1 MRADCFKDLFRA
13 VSVASLKVQPFDTS
27 LPPEVVGV
35 PFFSFQ
41 LQLRLPNQCLKIRIH
56 VLVPPV
62 QFLKLLVHYLFKE
75 LNVLGSSKK
84 VKGSIPEACF
94 AFVAETF
101 ADCEVQGRRIYSP
114 IESLRSL
121 THFYDKHCALSEP
134 VARMHVSRRNS
145 LAEKANSSTCR
156 SLGVVQPTENCSG
169 ELESMSKTY
178 PCFATS
184 GQMLCW
190 RYPKH
195 SHPTPSYRM
204 CSNHWRC

>member
-1 MRADCFKDLFRA
+1 
-13 VSVASLKVQPFDTS
+13 
-27 LPPEVVGV
+27 
-35 PFFSFQ
+35 
-41 LQLRLPNQCLKIRIH
+41 
-56 VLVPPV
+56 VPPV
-62 QFLKLLVHYLFKE
+62 QFLKLLFVSMNQYHCSTTTVWFYLVHYLFKE

-145 LAEKANSSTCR
+145 LAEKANSSGTKSCVCSISDKIKLHRLVEAWEWFSLFMYMR
-156 SLGVVQPTENCSG
+156 SSRAAIPLPTENCSG